1 MAARLAERMHR
12 LWDWTHPWKTR
23 LMLTGML
30 CGTLACL
37 LIPNNYLVAMALA
50 QKFQS
55 GAAKKWPAMFGKK
68 KKAEKIKSS
77 NLNLDGDTIQVG
89 GICLNGSTR
98 HLLFYQLNCI
108 PHTLPAC
115 R

>member
-1 MAARLAERMHR
+1 
-12 LWDWTHPWKTR
+12 
-23 LMLTGML
+23 
-30 CGTLACL
+30 
-37 LIPNNYLVAMALA
+37 MALA

-89 GICLNGSTR
+89 GICLKASTAAP
-98 HLLFYQLNCI
+98 LAYQLHCV
-108 PHTLPAC
+108 PHTLTAC